1 MKMNFPHH
9 ALRKYAQTP
18 EDKAEGVLDAAR
30 ARQAKSPTVR
40 SLRRAE
46 HGNIADGDNLAA
58 RIHCFVAEP
67 DTEIAVR
74 GSFWQKAEQQ
84 K

>member
-1 MKMNFPHH
+1 MKINFPHH
-9 ALRKYAQTP
+9 ALRKYAQTNV
-18 EDKAEGVLDAAR
+18 DKAEGVLDAVR

-58 RIHCFVAEP
+58 RIHCFAAEP
-67 DTEIAVR
+67 DTGIAVR